1 MNSIRIRQKKT
12 AEVDEA
18 GAQLAHFSGKMIKD
32 TEEEQRAMAK
42 AHMARQREC
51 KLHSLAQRLRQ

>member
-1 MNSIRIRQKKT
+1 MPELLKHNVVRPRWLCGSFKQKKT

-32 TEEEQRAMAK
+32 AEEEQKTMAK
-42 AHMARQREC
+42 AHRARQ
-51 KLHSLAQRLRQ
+51 